1 MSKKKKN
8 KEKKSISILNEVDK
22 TLNRTYDNILEEI
35 QEMQLQLNLAEQK
48 ARKKAKKKI
57 KKDPN
62 YFATSNERL
71 EARKEVI
78 KEIEGSNLL
87 ERVQK
92 LFNDIIPVVVVISR
106 LIAALILAIL
116 SFDPIKMH
124 IKPETL
130 KKLTN
135 CYNAAILI
143 S

>member
-1 MSKKKKN
+1 MSKKKKA
-8 KEKKSISILNEVDK
+8 KKSISILNEVDK
-22 TLNRTYDNILEEI
+22 NLNKTYDNILEEI
-35 QEMQLQLNLAEQK
+35 QEMQLQLNLAEQQ

-78 KEIEGSNLL
+78 REIEGTNLL
-87 ERVQK
+87 DRVQR
-92 LFNDIIPVVVVISR
+92 LFADIVPIVVIISR
-106 LIAALILAIL
+106 LIASLILAIL
-116 SFDPIKMH
+116 SFEPVKLH

-130 KKLTN
+130 QKLTN
-135 CYNAAILI
+135 CYNMAVKI